1 MDDPIRDMVDNILS
15 NKEAE
20 ALSNFETAVAVKLGD
35 ALDAKKQEIAS
46 GLGEESGLSDKFNKA
61 AEFIGDL
68 FTGEAGRKL
77 ADKMMKKDD
86 KEKDKAPPPQQPTPK
101 K

>member
-1 MDDPIRDMVDNILS
+1 MVDNILS

-46 GLGEESGLSDKFNKA
+46 GLGESDLTDKFNKA
-61 AEFIGDL
+61 ADFVGDL

-77 ADKMMKKDD
+77 ADKMMRKDD

>member
-1 MDDPIRDMVDNILS
+1 MVDNILS

-20 ALSNFETAVAVKLGD
+20 ALSNFEAAIANKLSD
-35 ALDAKKQEIAS
+35 SLDAKKQEIAA
-46 GLGEESGLSDKFNKA
+46 GLGESDLSDKINKA

-68 FTGEAGRKL
+68 VTGEAGRK
-77 ADKMMKKDD
+77 AAEKMNQKKD
-86 KEKDKAPPPQQPTPK
+86 EKPAQPPQQTPQK

>member
-1 MDDPIRDMVDNILS
+1 MDNPIRDMVDNILS

-46 GLGEESGLSDKFNKA
+46 GLGEESSLSDKFNKA
-61 AEFIGDL
+61 AEFVGNL
-68 FTGEAGRKL
+68 FTGEIGRKM
-77 ADKMMKKDD
+77 AEKPDQKKD
-86 KEKDKAPPPQQPTPK
+86 EKPAQPKQPSQSK
-101 K
+101 

>member
-1 MDDPIRDMVDNILS
+1 MENPIRDMVDNILS

-20 ALSNFETAVAVKLGD
+20 ALSNFEAALAGKLND
-35 ALDAKKQEIAS
+35 ALETRKQEIAS
-46 GLGEESGLSDKFNKA
+46 GLGESDVSDKFNKA

-68 FTGEAGRKL
+68 FTGEAGRK
-77 ADKMMKKDD
+77 AAEKMMQKKDEKKDD
-86 KEKDKAPPPQQPTPK
+86 KPAQQPPHK

>member
-1 MDDPIRDMVDNILS
+1 MENPIRDMVDNILS

-20 ALSNFETAVAVKLGD
+20 ALSNFEAALAGKLND
-35 ALDAKKQEIAS
+35 ALETRKQEIAS
-46 GLGEESGLSDKFNKA
+46 GLGESTLFDKINKA

-68 FTGEAGRKL
+68 VTGEAGRK
-77 ADKMMKKDD
+77 AAEKMNQKKD
-86 KEKDKAPPPQQPTPK
+86 EPPAQPPQQTQQK